1 MAKFISNPTVS
12 VAGTDISDHVY
23 GVTVALTAD
32 SVETTAFGSTWRS
45 RIPGLK
51 SGQITINY
59 HNDYAAGQASAVIN
73 PLLGSLATVVVSQ
86 LNTGG
91 TLIGTAVCVVS
102 QTNPVNGQVG
112 DVSTSDVSWETT
124 GSVVGFGL

>member
-1 MAKFISNPTVS
+1 MAKFISNPTIS
-12 VAGTDISDHVY
+12 VNGTDISDHVY

-59 HNDYAAGQASAVIN
+59 HNDYAASQASTVIN

-86 LNTGG
+86 VAGG
-91 TLIGTAVCVVS
+91 TVAGTAICVVS
-102 QTNPVNGQVG
+102 QTQPVNGQVG
-112 DVSTSDVSWETT
+112 DVSTSDVTWEASGTVT
-124 GSVVGFGL
+124 GFGQ